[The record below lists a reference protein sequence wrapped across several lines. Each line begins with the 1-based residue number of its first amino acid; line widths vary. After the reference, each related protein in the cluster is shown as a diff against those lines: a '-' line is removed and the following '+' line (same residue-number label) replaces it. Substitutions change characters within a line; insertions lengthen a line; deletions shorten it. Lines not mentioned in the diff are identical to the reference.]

1 VVALGGHQGGD
12 AVRAGG
18 DRAGEVSVVMAVY
31 NGAPWIARAIDSV
44 LAQERPAAELIVV
57 DDGST
62 DGTCEVVASFG
73 DRVRLVCAPH
83 GGVSAARNR
92 GVAEARGEWVAFL
105 DADDWYY
112 PNRIGD
118 TLEAIETLPD
128 VDFVTGDFD
137 YVDEAGERIRSSMVG
152 VPLGRRLLER
162 AAGAKLVHMEPDD
175 FEGLAADHFGDTHTL
190 TVRRDLFQQLG
201 GYSTRYR
208 VCEDVHLLIRLCAA
222 SHGAAVVCR
231 PMAAYFVRSGSATRG
246 DRVGAQQQT
255 VEALTDVRDGVRGA
269 SPALR
274 RGVQTALH
282 RARWDYVYA
291 LLRQGQRLYALRL
304 AAANAVAFPGWPSFR
319 RFLGTLRGIQG
330 D

>member
-1 VVALGGHQGGD
+1 MSGKI
-12 AVRAGG
+12 
-18 DRAGEVSVVMAVY
+18 SVVIAVY
-31 NGAPWIARAIDSV
+31 NGAPWIARAIESV
-44 LAQERPAAELIVV
+44 LRQERAVPELIVV

-62 DGTCEVVASFG
+62 DRTCEVVASYG
-73 DRVRLVCAPH
+73 DQLRLVRIAH

-112 PNRIGD
+112 PNRIAD
-118 TLEAIETLPD
+118 TLEALVVYPG

-137 YVDEAGERIRSSMVG
+137 YVDEAGCRLRSSMAE
-152 VPLGRRLLER
+152 VPLGRRLLDR
-162 AAGAKLVHMEPDD
+162 AEGTKLVRMEEED
-175 FEGLAADHFGDTHTL
+175 FGGLVANHFGDTHTL
-190 TVRRDLFQQLG
+190 TMRRDVFQRLG

-222 SHGAAVVCR
+222 SRSAAVVCR

-255 VEALTDVRDGVRGA
+255 VAALTEVRRLVRAA
-269 SPALR
+269 SPSLQ
-274 RGVQTALH
+274 RGIQTALE

-291 LLRQGQRLYALRL
+291 LLRQGRRQRALLL
-304 AAANAVAFPGWPSFR
+304 AAATVVRFPGWASLR
-319 RFLGTLRGIQG
+319 RLVGTIRGMKEG
-330 D
+330 